1 MLIDSGSN
9 AQESKSVLIA
19 APGVVLSS
27 LLEDIN
33 MNGRAAG
40 VGFPI
45 LMGAYLLYK
54 YLPQTKL
61 FNENADSLDGP
72 MAAFGAFL
80 LIFGL
85 AFLYKNLK

>member
-1 MLIDSGSN
+1 
-9 AQESKSVLIA
+9 
-19 APGVVLSS
+19 
-27 LLEDIN
+27 
-33 MNGRAAG
+33 MNGRGYG

-45 LMGAYLLYK
+45 LLGAYLLYK
-54 YLPQTKL
+54 YLPQTRL

-85 AFLYKNLK
+85 VFLYKNMR